1 MIIMDLK
8 LDNLCCFRD
17 FHVNFSY
24 PRKVENEYLEGFPN
38 FRYKKINIIMGS
50 NATGK
55 TSLGRVILSIFNF
68 VDKRNADIITRFI
81 SNNNKTAF
89 FIMDFV
95 DDNKLYRI
103 HAVFDPS
110 DDHIYA
116 SENIKIHIVS
126 TDICLRDNYESCAK
140 RLDSMMVG
148 LNESNYIMELE
159 KLRSLPIDSIF
170 NYGIKAN
177 REYIN
182 VLKHTLRVLDP
193 NILSVNRIEELK
205 NAFVIKIADK
215 SIIIQDGKM
224 INDSLLSSGTKAGL
238 DIASIVSSIKLGTHS
253 LYYCDE
259 KFSYVYS
266 DIEIGFLSLMINELK
281 PNSQLF
287 YTTHNLDILD
297 LPLPKHSFNF
307 LKKDDQCI
315 SVINAA
321 DYLKKNTD
329 SLRNAVDNDFFS
341 VTPRLDEIE
350 NL

>member
-1 MIIMDLK
+1 MIITDLK

-24 PRKVENEYLEGFPN
+24 LRKVENEYLEGFPN

-68 VDKRNADIITRFI
+68 IDKRNADIITRFI
-81 SNNNKTAF
+81 SNNNKTAS

-116 SENIKIHIVS
+116 SENIKVHIVS

-140 RLDSMMVG
+140 RLDSTMVG

-177 REYIN
+177 REYLN
-182 VLKHTLRVLDP
+182 VLKHTLRVLDTS
-193 NILSVNRIEELK
+193 ILSVNRIEELK
-205 NAFVIKIADK
+205 NAFVIKMVDK
-215 SIIIQDGKM
+215 SIIIQ
-224 INDSLLSSGTKAGL
+224 
-238 DIASIVSSIKLGTHS
+238 
-253 LYYCDE
+253 DE

-297 LPLPKHSFNF
+297 FPLPKHSFNF
-307 LKKDDQCI
+307 LKKDDQGI
-315 SVINAA
+315 SIVNVATC
-321 DYLKKNTD
+321 LKKNTD
-329 SLRNAVDNDFFS
+329 SLRNAVDNDLFS
-341 VTPRLDEIE
+341 VAPRLYEIE